1 MNDGLDVMTVGIL
14 HQLGG
19 TPQSSGRHV
28 QVVFEISDNCWFFI
42 LNGIKTMSQW
52 CGNT

>member
-1 MNDGLDVMTVGIL
+1 MNDGYDVMTVGIL

-28 QVVFEISDNCWFFI
+28 QVVPEISDICWGFHTN
-42 LNGIKTMSQW
+42 LYKNYVTVVR
-52 CGNT
+52 